1 LFDFLKVELIIL
13 KLKIVTSTIHFALIN
28 IFKYKL
34 VFPPQNQR
42 YSLSFAKYN
51 TEYNPKSKLATQG
64 GLGNKPLGINP
75 KERKGKW
82 GVEVV

>member
-1 LFDFLKVELIIL
+1 
-13 KLKIVTSTIHFALIN
+13 
-28 IFKYKL
+28 
-34 VFPPQNQR
+34 
-42 YSLSFAKYN
+42 LSFAKYN